1 MDHKIKIGDKV
12 KVINPSYET
21 GRDYPSLSINDE
33 GIVVHTLSEIK
44 LDPKDDTWKSSRK
57 NYCID
62 WGKSII
68 NGHNCD
74 GRCEDGHGCCVGQ
87 EEIIKVL

>member
-1 MDHKIKIGDKV
+1 VDPKIKIGDRV
-12 KVINPSYET
+12 KLINPSYET
-21 GRDYPSLSINDE
+21 VEDYPSLRANDE
-33 GIVVHTLSEIK
+33 GIVCHTFSEIK
-44 LDPKDDTWKSSRK
+44 LDTKDDTWKTSRK

-62 WGKSII
+62 WGKPII

-74 GRCEDGHGCCVGQ
+74 GRCEDGHGSCVGQ